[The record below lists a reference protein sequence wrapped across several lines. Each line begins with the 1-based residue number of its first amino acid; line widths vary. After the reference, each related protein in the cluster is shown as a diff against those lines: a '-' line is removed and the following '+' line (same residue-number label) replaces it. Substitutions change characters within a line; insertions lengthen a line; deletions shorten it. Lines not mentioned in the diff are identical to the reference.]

1 MVHSPLADV
10 LGVNVLALDPRDRV
24 DEPLNHLAHRVRLVL
39 KAVVLRILPHHND
52 AVCLVVVENLW
63 EMWEHD
69 TMLPQSLQS
78 GHLSRGVPFAGHTL
92 LTR

>member
-10 LGVNVLALDPRDRV
+10 LGVNVLALDPRDRE
-24 DEPLNHLAHRVRLVL
+24 DEALNHLAHRVRLVL
-39 KAVVLRILPHHND
+39 EAVVLRILPHHND
-52 AVCLVVVENLW
+52 AVRLVVVENLW

-92 LTR
+92 LAW